1 MRHLSKQK
9 FDALYKPSK
18 SPKKNVLSTPK
29 IHFLNEY

>member
-18 SPKKNVLSTPK
+18 SPKKNTLSTPK
-29 IHFLNEY
+29 IQLFS